1 MNPQDGELQADPDL
15 PNKLNQAKY
24 QDAFFWVIANCY
36 NSIKGTEEAEIG
48 GVIHDCEEVMRFT
61 KEMICDEKEDIL
73 QCLQEKF
80 IITNNINDAVPV
92 RNIVDHLKRSGKS
105 HSPQKIGLI
114 INKIMKLPE
123 NIECVKKSNGVRMRV
138 GITEKDDC

>member
-1 MNPQDGELQADPDL
+1 
-15 PNKLNQAKY
+15 
-24 QDAFFWVIANCY
+24 
-36 NSIKGTEEAEIG
+36 
-48 GVIHDCEEVMRFT
+48 MRFT